1 MKIKNSVQLT
11 AALNYVKNLPMG
23 DPVNTSLKQID
34 TKIFEEYCGIGVEIS
49 KSQIAQE
56 VDRLVK
62 EIETVLLSERYQYN
76 TSQILYQQK

>member
-1 MKIKNSVQLT
+1 M
-11 AALNYVKNLPMG
+11 
-23 DPVNTSLKQID
+23 
-34 TKIFEEYCGIGVEIS
+34 EIS

-76 TSQILYQQK
+76 TSQILYQ